1 MNYIYQVYDDFMGD
15 LLGSFTTLELAEK
28 YVNSLFAVSHLTPNR
43 FKVEQ
48 HNLDDFTIPDW
59 I

>member
-28 YVNSLFAVSHLTPNR
+28 YVDSLFAVSHQSPNS